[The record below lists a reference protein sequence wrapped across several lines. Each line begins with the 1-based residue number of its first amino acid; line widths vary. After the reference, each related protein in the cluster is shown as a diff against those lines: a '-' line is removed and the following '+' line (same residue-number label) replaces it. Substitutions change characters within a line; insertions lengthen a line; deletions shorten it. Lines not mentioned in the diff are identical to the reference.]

1 MCRYMEHYFTFEDY
15 FKFGKPL
22 AYRVEVFGRSRWK
35 VCFAWSRLS
44 RSYMRK
50 YFMVGEPL
58 ADRVDLFGTYLFLGI
73 ESETSLE
80 PEGSD
85 DDR

>member
-1 MCRYMEHYFTFEDY
+1 
-15 FKFGKPL
+15 
-22 AYRVEVFGRSRWK
+22 
-35 VCFAWSRLS
+35 
-44 RSYMRK
+44 MRK